1 MDEIKELNRVVEE
14 ITEIA
19 LGFGLD
25 PFPMRY
31 EICPPDIIY
40 TFGAYGMPTRFS
52 HWSFGKTFNRMK
64 MQYDLGLSKIYELVI
79 NNNPSYAFLLEGNSL
94 IQNKLIIAHVLA
106 HTDFFKN
113 NFYFSKTNRGM
124 VESMSATAERIR
136 KYEMQ
141 YGKEVV
147 EDFLDAALAIQEHI
161 DPNLLTPKLKWSKD
175 EADSGKK
182 KKGRESEYDSLWRLD
197 QYINSNGEKG
207 EADNE
212 KKEKKFPPQPEKDI
226 LLFIE
231 EYSNHLESWQRD
243 ILTMI
248 REEMLYFWP
257 QIETK
262 IMNEGW
268 ASYWHARILREMD
281 LTEEETIEFAKL
293 NSSVVQ
299 PSRTSINPYYFG
311 LKVFEDI
318 EKRWDNPTEE
328 EQKLHGRKKGQGRKK
343 LFEVRETERD
353 ISFIRNYMTKELVKE
368 LDLYLYQKKGNEWVI
383 VEKDWEKI
391 RDQLVQTKVNGG
403 FPYLVVENGD
413 YLRNGELY
421 LKHQY
426 EGIELDI
433 RYLEKTL
440 PYLFQLW
447 GRMVHLE
454 TVVENRAV
462 LFSYD
467 GNKTFR
473 KFI

>member
-1 MDEIKELNRVVEE
+1 
-14 ITEIA
+14 
-19 LGFGLD
+19 
-25 PFPMRY
+25 
-31 EICPPDIIY
+31 
-40 TFGAYGMPTRFS
+40 
-52 HWSFGKTFNRMK
+52 
-64 MQYDLGLSKIYELVI
+64 
-79 NNNPSYAFLLEGNSL
+79 
-94 IQNKLIIAHVLA
+94 
-106 HTDFFKN
+106 
-113 NFYFSKTNRGM
+113 
-124 VESMSATAERIR
+124 
-136 KYEMQ
+136 
-141 YGKEVV
+141 
-147 EDFLDAALAIQEHI
+147 
-161 DPNLLTPKLKWSKD
+161 
-175 EADSGKK
+175 
-182 KKGRESEYDSLWRLD
+182 
-197 QYINSNGEKG
+197 
-207 EADNE
+207 
-212 KKEKKFPPQPEKDI
+212 
-226 LLFIE
+226 
-231 EYSNHLESWQRD
+231 
-243 ILTMI
+243 
-248 REEMLYFWP
+248 
-257 QIETK
+257 
-262 IMNEGW
+262 
-268 ASYWHARILREMD
+268 MD

-293 NSSVVQ
+293 NASVVA

-328 EQKLHGRKKGQGRKK
+328 EQKLHGRIKGQGRRK